1 MTKDKIFTDIQ
12 NIVSNNPVVIIG
24 SGASVSYGIPGM
36 GTLAAELKSFF
47 SSKTFPNVDSQK
59 SVQDFLENL
68 KKGLGLEEALL
79 ETLFL
84 LIFIIQKQSRL
95 KMDLGT
101 KLKWGSTMLM

>member
-79 ETLFL
+79 ETKATQAGFRCLTFSAVNFYRSNESEIL
-84 LIFIIQKQSRL
+84 Q
-95 KMDLGT
+95 
-101 KLKWGSTMLM
+101 